1 MEVTKRTK
9 LEERLIQLRTENGLS
24 QGDLAERMHVSRQTI
39 SRWENG
45 ATIPSA
51 ESIRLLSQLYGISA
65 DALLHGEPP
74 AAEPEAHESE
84 PVGPEPEAAA
94 PARPGSRRKLAVLL
108 VVVFVVGVIVGMI
121 WWSSK
126 KNNADDNILMIG
138 NMEGTSIE
146 PDAFFDLLPME

>member
-1 MEVTKRTK
+1 MK

-74 AAEPEAHESE
+74 AAAEPEAHEAE
-84 PVGPEPEAAA
+84 GPAPEAAA
-94 PARPGSRRKLAVLL
+94 PSRPGSRRKLAALL
-108 VVVFVVGVIVGMI
+108 VVVLVIGVIVG
-121 WWSSK
+121 
-126 KNNADDNILMIG
+126 
-138 NMEGTSIE
+138 
-146 PDAFFDLLPME
+146 

>member
-1 MEVTKRTK
+1 MK

-74 AAEPEAHESE
+74 AAAEPEAHEAE
-84 PVGPEPEAAA
+84 PVRPAPEAAA
-94 PARPGSRRKLAVLL
+94 PARPGSRRKLAALL
-108 VVVFVVGVIVGMI
+108 AVVFVVGVIVGVI
-121 WWSSK
+121 WCVST
-126 KNNADDNILMIG
+126 KNVTNKIDAPVNISELEKSDIQANQIFNFG
-138 NMEGTSIE
+138 NMT
-146 PDAFFDLLPME
+146 D